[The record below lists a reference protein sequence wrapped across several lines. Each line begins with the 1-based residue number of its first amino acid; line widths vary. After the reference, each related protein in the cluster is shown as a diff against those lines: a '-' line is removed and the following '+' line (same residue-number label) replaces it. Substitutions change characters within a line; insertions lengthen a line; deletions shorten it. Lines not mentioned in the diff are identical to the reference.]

1 MSSPVATVINLVKTT
16 MGAGILALPFAF
28 KSQGV
33 LLATLSILIAGLMT
47 GIGLFFQAYAA
58 GFLPKG
64 QASFFTV
71 SKITVPSLAVVFD
84 LAIALKCF
92 GVTVSYLVISGN
104 LMPVVAGELG
114 ASGFL
119 VNRTFWLVVALG
131 IVGPLSFYRTLD
143 SLKVASVI
151 ALSFLAYIIV
161 LVIVNFLFGDVPGGT
176 INWVAPTGG
185 FTGFLTSLPL
195 VIFAFTCAHNMFS
208 TLNELQA
215 DPISLTAGIVTT
227 VMSIAG
233 VLYAVVGLLGYLSFG
248 NDVSDNIISM
258 YPQSIWSTFGRFAI
272 VVVVIFSYPLML
284 HPARASVSNIIR
296 AWRLHRSGVPRE
308 ASEEDVPLV
317 GADPLSQ
324 RITAPGAATLHQTN
338 FEHYIVTIVLL
349 VSSFVLALSVRSLE
363 LVLSFVGST
372 GATAISFI
380 LPGIF
385 VYVLSNSGLENRL
398 VSFSPRQTAYLHHF
412 STVMVAFGSLVMI
425 LCLGVN
431 ISRVI

>member
-16 MGAGILALPFAF
+16 MGAGILALPFAY

-33 LLATLSILIAGLMT
+33 LIATLSILIAGVMT

-84 LAIALKCF
+84 FAIALKCF
-92 GVTVSYLVISGN
+92 GVTVSYFVIAGN
-104 LMPVVAGELG
+104 LMPVVASEVGV
-114 ASGFL
+114 SGILTERPLWLFL
-119 VNRTFWLVVALG
+119 ALAV
-131 IVGPLSFYRTLD
+131 VGPLSFYKTLD
-143 SLKVASVI
+143 ALKVTSII

-161 LVIVNFLFGDVPGGT
+161 LVTVHFIIGDIPGGKV
-176 INWVAPTGG
+176 NWITSSDGIV
-185 FTGFLTSLPL
+185 GFLTSLPL

-208 TLNELQA
+208 SLNELRS
-215 DPISLTAGIVTT
+215 DPINLSAGLVTA
-227 VMSIAG
+227 VMMIAG
-233 VLYAVVGLLGYLSFG
+233 SLYALVGLLGYLSFG
-248 NDVSDNIISM
+248 NDVGDNIISM

-284 HPARASVSNIIR
+284 HPARASVNNIIR
-296 AWRLHRSGVPRE
+296 AWRWHRTGVPRE
-308 ASEEDVPLV
+308 ASEDVPLV
-317 GADPLSQ
+317 GSEPLSQ
-324 RITAPGAATLHQTN
+324 RPSAPGAPTLHQTN
-338 FEHYIVTIVLL
+338 TEHYVVTTALL
-349 VSSFVLALSVRSLE
+349 LSSFILALSVRSLE

-385 VYVLSNSGLENRL
+385 VFVLSKSNLENRL
-398 VSFSPRQTAYLHHF
+398 VSLSPKQSAYLHYLSAILVIF
-412 STVMVAFGSLVMI
+412 GCLVMV

-431 ISRVI
+431 ISRII